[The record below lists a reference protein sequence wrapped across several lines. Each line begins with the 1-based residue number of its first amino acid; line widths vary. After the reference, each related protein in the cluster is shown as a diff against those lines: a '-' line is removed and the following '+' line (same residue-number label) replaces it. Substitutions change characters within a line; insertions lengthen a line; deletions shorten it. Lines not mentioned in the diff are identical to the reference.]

1 MSRLLGERV
10 YSSVSEDEIFVVEK
24 SRLYVFASL
33 GTSVSKNVYVNFS
46 DL

>member
-1 MSRLLGERV
+1 MTRLLGERV

-24 SRLYVFASL
+24 SRLHAFASL
-33 GTSVSKNVYVNFS
+33 ETFMSKNAYINFS